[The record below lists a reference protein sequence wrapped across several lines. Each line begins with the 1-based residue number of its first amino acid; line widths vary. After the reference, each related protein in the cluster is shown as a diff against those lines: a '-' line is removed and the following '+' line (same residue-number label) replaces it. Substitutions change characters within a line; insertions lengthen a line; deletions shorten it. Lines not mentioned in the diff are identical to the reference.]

1 MRTEQFENPSLSH
14 FSYAVISGKEMVVI
28 DPGRDPKPYL
38 EAAARNGS
46 RITHVIETHPHADFV
61 SCHYELY
68 ERTGATLHTS
78 KVQQALYPHTTFD
91 DGDEIRL
98 ATGTLKALNTPG
110 HSPDSI
116 SILAED
122 ADDRPVMVFT
132 GDTLFIGDCGRPDL
146 REDGTDPMTERHT
159 LARQMYHSLREKLMA
174 LPDDVVVYPAHGAGS
189 LCGKGLREGRSSTI
203 GEEKRS
209 NWSLAPMDEDR
220 FTEMLLSEQP
230 FTPAYFPHDVRLN
243 RNGARPLSASTAS
256 IGLLSEGTAARLAED
271 GIWMIDTRSR
281 DAFAAGHLPG
291 AILLMEG
298 LRFETWLGT
307 ILKPGEPFVLIG
319 EDETTL
325 RGLIGRVAEIGYEQQ
340 LRGFSVIKG
349 HKTEERIPPEEFRQ
363 HPERF
368 TIIDVRQ
375 ESETKAQQ
383 IFAGAISIPLHT
395 LRDRWQEIPTDK
407 PVVIHCAG
415 GYRSAAAG
423 SLLRH
428 YRPDM
433 EVYDLGEA
441 IQTFVP

>member
-1 MRTEQFENPSLSH
+1 MRTEQFENSFLFH
-14 FSYAVISGKEMVVI
+14 FSYAVISGKEMVII
-28 DPGRDPKPYL
+28 DPGRDPEPYL
-38 EAAARNGS
+38 EAAARNGA

-68 ERTGATLHTS
+68 ERTGATLHIS
-78 KVQQALYPHTTFD
+78 KVQRALYPHTTFD

-122 ADDRPVMVFT
+122 AKGRPVMVFT
-132 GDTLFIGDCGRPDL
+132 GDTLFMGDCGRPDL
-146 REDGTDPMTERHT
+146 REDGTDPATERHT

-203 GEEKRS
+203 GEEKQS
-209 NWSLAPMDEDR
+209 NWSLVPMDEDR
-220 FTEMLLSEQP
+220 FTEMLLAEQP

-243 RNGARPLSASTAS
+243 RNGAQALAASTAP
-256 IGLLSEGTAARLAED
+256 IGLLSEATTVRLAQE

-291 AILLMEG
+291 AVLLMEG

-307 ILKPGEPFVLIG
+307 IVKPGEPFVLIG

-325 RGLIGRVAEIGYEQQ
+325 RRLVGRVAEIGYEQQ

-349 HKTEERIPPEEFRQ
+349 QETEERIPLEEFRQ
-363 HPERF
+363 HPEWF

-375 ESETKAQQ
+375 ESETKARQV
-383 IFAGAISIPLHT
+383 FAGAISMPLHT
-395 LRDRWQEIPTDK
+395 LRDRWQEIPTGK

-415 GYRSAAAG
+415 GYRSAAAT
-423 SLLRH
+423 SILQH
-428 YRPDM
+428 YDPEM

-441 IQTFVP
+441 IQIFVP